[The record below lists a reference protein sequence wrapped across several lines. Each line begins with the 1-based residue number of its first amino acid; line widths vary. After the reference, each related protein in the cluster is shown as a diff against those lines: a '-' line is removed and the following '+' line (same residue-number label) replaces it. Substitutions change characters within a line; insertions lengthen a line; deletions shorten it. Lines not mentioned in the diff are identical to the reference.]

1 MKKRLS
7 ALALLAAMLCP
18 FISVKAENY
27 YLPEKIEDG
36 NILHCFSWPMK
47 YITEELPNI
56 AAAGFGSIQISPLQ
70 RPDINEGWT
79 WYTIYLPYD
88 YHVFNS
94 PGMGTK
100 EDLTAL
106 CEEAGKY
113 GIKIIV
119 DVVVNH
125 VNKTKPYY
133 NPWFENSAR
142 FRTWGF
148 TDEKKGIDYNSRYSV
163 THDPLGDYVELNT
176 ENQDVIN
183 RAKAYIEELKACG
196 VKGIRYD
203 AAKHIELPSEVTP
216 GCGTQGLWPAM
227 TGVKD
232 LFHYG
237 EIVGDCSNNGDGPI
251 SEYAQYIWVPNNAY
265 STTGARENGG
275 IPLGFGD
282 NYRNTNAGGHLIY
295 WAESH
300 DDYSNDEWS
309 EKLDQGVID
318 RAYCALACRNTQ
330 AALYYSRPRARGK
343 DNIKIEK
350 GSMAYMGKH
359 IAEVNKFRN
368 AMVGKRDWYENSGN
382 DVASITRENGGAV
395 IIVKEGITHVV
406 AKNGGGY
413 CPVGTYK
420 DRVSGNEFTVT
431 ESSIEGYVGPSGV
444 AVLYKD
450 NSKETPALET
460 VTITGSKLY
469 NVAYAGNFSNGYNY
483 IHYWNEYNRNDGKT
497 NTSWPGVKME
507 RAKGSDG
514 KYYWCYTVPDGVTG
528 IIFNNGSAL
537 DQNGGMQSGDLPVV
551 SDYIM
556 DNGGATITPVEFTIG
571 TFDAEP
577 VKTAKKVTIEGDY
590 NIASSATNF
599 NYIHYWGNDNDKT
612 TWPGRPMTQV
622 TGDDGNKYWCY
633 RVPKGTTGIVFNDGK
648 NEGEKTG
655 DLSYSGTNVMCESGG
670 TEVLVTFMYNGK
682 ELEPEGAVIIEG
694 DYNIAYSGDKENI
707 HYWGGTTETGWPGVK
722 MDEAVGSD
730 GKNYKV
736 AKVSE
741 GTQQVIFN
749 NGEGKEQTDDL
760 VYSGTNVMDD
770 NGATGTRVI
779 FKYVEPELSNV
790 YVYVDG
796 WNNKSNVCCYIYDG
810 DNKNA
815 AWPGKQM
822 SIDEDTGYWIY
833 QVPIGLEKGRVIV
846 SNGTNSSEQYPV
858 KDADGLELRGS
869 SKILHMSNKDWNP
882 YPENSQ
888 GGGNGSGEVTEPT
901 SLDVVWPT
909 GKWCYLYDEYNWD
922 AKAWAWISTS
932 NSTNCGN
939 VKDWPGD
946 SMEWLFDQKKFWK
959 ATNNSVGMIKFS
971 NNGAWETSN
980 QTFIN
985 GATYYSDGHHIGG
998 SDYNKPEQLYMIGT
1012 LDENSEWNPESK
1024 KLVLNKIDDQG
1035 IYVGYNMPING
1046 NSVDNYFSFTDLTGN
1061 WTTVNNS
1068 ANRYCVFD
1076 NDRSISVNSPSSLE
1090 RYNKNYTHHNNHEVC
1105 KAWVI
1110 ANGNYDV
1117 IVDLYDMTV
1126 TVLAPQSA
1134 PKVEA
1139 LQLVQVQKSTAAS
1152 GIKNYDYLTYQADSG
1167 TAKGVKVNGETITV
1181 TENVVVSNDI
1191 YLNSDNVLFT
1201 NKVLVTTDFAGTAA
1215 YNLEAQTASIGKKQT
1230 DGKFRG
1236 IITIDNL
1243 EENSIGSKVNYYYTI
1258 KEGVDVKVPMQSP
1271 AGYTTIKLAYPEPK
1285 LIQSGITVEKSQQ
1298 RLPFSYQGKNFNAFY
1313 SIARRAVEIEP
1324 PHVTADFEEIAG
1336 RKYNVKVGSANIS
1349 GTTYQAEIV
1358 SPIDFLRGDFTPL
1371 DATLH
1376 RIDNNI
1382 ETVGRWDANINK
1394 ADNIEMTFNAP
1405 KITECAATGSIYGVV
1420 VVEHD
1425 GSLVEHIMEITDL
1438 TLDVTTNSNSITVS
1452 NANNDQIKDAELEHN
1467 LTGDWYLVEFYDK
1480 TTEKKLASEIIEG
1493 FNGPRSFT
1501 VTIDYGAKNYELID
1515 HVNKNRWFN
1524 NAKVY
1529 VSTLYPFASAT
1540 RQASAGAPR
1549 RAQGSLINSTIVET
1563 EAASGD
1569 ITPTNNVVTGIGI
1582 VADDMNSELEY
1593 YNLQGVRIANPEM
1606 RGVYVVRYPDGT
1618 TRKVVR

>member
-1 MKKRLS
+1 M
-7 ALALLAAMLCP
+7 
-18 FISVKAENY
+18 
-27 YLPEKIEDG
+27 
-36 NILHCFSWPMK
+36 
-47 YITEELPNI
+47 
-56 AAAGFGSIQISPLQ
+56 
-70 RPDINEGWT
+70 
-79 WYTIYLPYD
+79 
-88 YHVFNS
+88 
-94 PGMGTK
+94 
-100 EDLTAL
+100 
-106 CEEAGKY
+106 
-113 GIKIIV
+113 
-119 DVVVNH
+119 VNH
-125 VNKTKPYY
+125 VNKTEPYY
-133 NPWFENSAR
+133 NPWFKNETDIDAQR
-142 FRTWGF
+142 RWRKWGNNNGA
-148 TDEKKGIDYNSRYSV
+148 DYIDYNSRWSV
-163 THDPLGDYVELNT
+163 THMPLGDYVELNT
-176 ENQDVIN
+176 ENKDVVD
-183 RAKAYIEELKACG
+183 RAKAYIKELMDCG

-203 AAKHIELPSEVTP
+203 AAKHIELPSEVSEGAQTS
-216 GCGTQGLWPAM
+216 GVWPAM
-227 TGVKD
+227 TGVQP

-237 EIVGDCSNNGDGPI
+237 EIVGNCYNYGDDAIG
-251 SEYAQYIWVPNNAY
+251 EYANYIWVPNNEY
-265 STTGARENGG
+265 STKAARDNGG
-275 IPLGFGD
+275 VPIGHGD
-282 NYRNTNAGGHLIY
+282 NYRKDKTNGHLIY

-318 RAYCALACRNTQ
+318 RAYCALACRKVQ
-330 AALYYSRPRARGK
+330 SALYYSRPRARGK

-359 IAEVNKFRN
+359 IVEVNKFRN
-368 AMVGKRDWYENSGN
+368 AMGDRDEYYSN
-382 DVASITRENGGAV
+382 DGTNVATITRKDGGAV
-395 IIVKEGITHVV
+395 IVV
-406 AKNGGGY
+406 NRNVAGYVEATNGGGY
-413 CPVGTYK
+413 CPEGIYY
-420 DRVSGNEFTVT
+420 DRVSGNKFEVSKSQIKGT
-431 ESSIEGYVGPSGV
+431 VGPTGV
-444 AVLYKD
+444 AILYGDEIYQSTQAPK
-450 NSKETPALET
+450 K
-460 VTITGSKLY
+460 VIITGSKQY
-469 NVAYAGNFSNGYNY
+469 NVAYAGNFSNGKNY
-483 IHYWNEYNRNDGKT
+483 IYYFKGNSSPL
-497 NTSWPGVKME
+497 SWPGVKME

-514 KYYWCYTVPDGVTG
+514 KYYWCYNVPAGYDKV
-528 IIFNNGSAL
+528 IFNNGLNSEDFEA
-537 DQNGGMQSGDLPVV
+537 MQSADLTMV
-551 SDYIM
+551 SNYVM

-590 NIASSATNF
+590 NLASSAANF

-612 TWPGRPMTQV
+612 TWPGKPMTQV
-622 TGDDGNKYWCY
+622 TGDDGNTYWCY
-633 RVPKGTTGIVFNDGK
+633 RVPKGTTGIIFNDGNK
-648 NEGEKTG
+648 DGEKTG
-655 DLSYSGTNVMCESGG
+655 DLSYSGSNVMCESGA

-694 DYNIAYSGDKENI
+694 DYNIAYSGDKKNI
-707 HYWGGTTETGWPGVK
+707 YYWGGESGPEWPGVE
-722 MDEAVGSD
+722 MDKVTGSD
-730 GKNYKV
+730 GKTYKVYKV
-736 AKVSE
+736 AD

-749 NGEGKEQTDDL
+749 DGGDDSKTGDL
-760 VYSGTNVMDD
+760 LYSGTNVMDN

-779 FKYVEPELSNV
+779 FKYKEPELSNV

-815 AWPGKQM
+815 AWPGKPM

-833 QVPIGLEKGRVIV
+833 QVPKGLENGLVIV
-846 SNGTNSSEQYPV
+846 SNENGKEQYPV
-858 KDADGLELRGS
+858 QNADGRELGGS
-869 SKILHMSNKDWNP
+869 SKILHMSNKEWNP
-882 YPENSQ
+882 YPENNQ
-888 GGGNGSGEVTEPT
+888 GGPGSGEAAEPT
-901 SLDVVWPT
+901 PLDVVWPT

-1181 TENVVVSNDI
+1181 TENVAVSNDI

-1371 DATLH
+1371 DATMH

-1382 ETVGRWDANINK
+1382 ETVERWEASSGNVAHEISMTYAAPDINRC
-1394 ADNIEMTFNAP
+1394 E
-1405 KITECAATGSIYGVV
+1405 ATGTIYGPMII
-1420 VVEHD
+1420 EHD
-1425 GSLVEHIMEITDL
+1425 GTLTEHVMEITDIEI
-1438 TLDVTTNSNSITVS
+1438 DVTTKPNCITVT
-1452 NANNDQIKDAELEHN
+1452 NNDNSEIKTANLEHEVA
-1467 LTGDWYLVEFYDK
+1467 GDWYLVEFYDNAN
-1480 TTEKKLASEIIEG
+1480 KKLASEIVEG
-1493 FNGPRSFT
+1493 KDGAGKFT
-1501 VTIDYGAKNYELID
+1501 VRIDYGVWTDELIKQ
-1515 HVNKNRWFN
+1515 VSENRWYN
-1524 NAKVY
+1524 NAMVY

-1563 EAASGD
+1563 DASSKA
-1569 ITPTNNVVTGIGI
+1569 ITPASDDNVVTGIGM
-1582 VADDMNSELEY
+1582 VTDSMSPEVEY

-1606 RGVYVVRYPDGT
+1606 RGVYVVRYPDGS